1 MHHVRG
7 EMALF
12 TSANAAE
19 MAKRAAEAKLA
30 AKEQTKL
37 AALSPETESVFA
49 DQHRKLR
56 LLRVRKQ
63 LEKIDKMFEAEM
75 DPAKLDRL
83 ASAAIRLNEQ
93 ERQLSNRSLPPTLKA
108 GAIKSKRP
116 SSSSEPDSA

>member
-1 MHHVRG
+1 
-7 EMALF
+7 MALF
-12 TSANAAE
+12 TAENAAE

-37 AALSPETESVFA
+37 AALSPETEADFA
-49 DQHRKLR
+49 EKHRKLR

-63 LEKIDKMFEAEM
+63 QERIDTMLLAES

-108 GAIKSKRP
+108 GTVKAKRN
-116 SSSSEPDSA
+116 SSAPPEPGE